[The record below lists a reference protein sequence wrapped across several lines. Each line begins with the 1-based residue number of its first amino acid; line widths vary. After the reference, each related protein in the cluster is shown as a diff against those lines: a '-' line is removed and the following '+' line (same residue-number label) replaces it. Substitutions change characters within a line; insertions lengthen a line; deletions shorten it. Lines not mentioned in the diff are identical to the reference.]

1 MSISF
6 LEAIVSLKKALRC
19 RKLTEFAEVYRRM
32 FAKCLRTIF
41 ANKAALLIRHGIE
54 EKILSLM
61 VRTKFYLDTR
71 KAAVTNDVNPLRINI
86 SQARK
91 TAALPLD
98 IQLSTHQWDPKA
110 EKVQNHPQAMLL
122 NKIIAQ
128 KKVAV
133 DGIILKLQDEGSLAT
148 MSAVEIRDYV
158 ADALAPSNEKP
169 KENKPKEDPNT
180 FLKWFDR
187 FTSRKDGRTK
197 QIYEATRRR
206 LQVWL
211 GEAKLAKVKF
221 EDLKVAWLEDFEDL
235 LAMTSKPNSIAI
247 HLRNIRAVVNY
258 AIDNEVTTYYS
269 FRRFKIKNAA
279 TRKRIFDPATLR
291 RIFNHQCAEEW
302 PQKYLDFFKL
312 SFMLIG
318 INVVDLCGLEKMSQG
333 RVEYLRAKTHRPYS
347 IKVESEAREI
357 IDRYAGENRL
367 VNFAENYANY
377 RHFYNNLCKG
387 LKAIKEQ
394 LGLPELTSYWA
405 RHSWATVAASLD
417 IPFETIA
424 AALGHGGN
432 TVTDIYIEFDMR
444 KVDEANRKVLDYVLY
459 GGTKSEA
466 PAKKKRGRPRKN
478 ATPEA
483 DKEAA

>member
-1 MSISF
+1 MAS
-6 LEAIVSLKKALRC
+6 
-19 RKLTEFAEVYRRM
+19 
-32 FAKCLRTIF
+32 
-41 ANKAALLIRHGIE
+41 
-54 EKILSLM
+54 
-61 VRTKFYLDTR
+61 TKFYLDTR
-71 KAAVTNDVNPLRINI
+71 RSSGASYSLRINI
-86 SQARK
+86 CQHTK
-91 TAALPLD
+91 TAAFSLGVK
-98 IQLSTHQWDPKA
+98 LSKNQWNTQTNTI
-110 EKVQNHPQAMLL
+110 VNHPEAKYL
-122 NKIIAQ
+122 NNFITKR
-128 KKVAV
+128 KVEI
-133 DGIILKLQDEGSLAT
+133 DTLILKLQDDDASRLAA

-158 ADALAPSNEKP
+158 VAKLTPADQPKPEK
-169 KENKPKEDPNT
+169 KPKEDPNT
-180 FLKWFDR
+180 FIKWFDR

-211 GEAKLAKVKF
+211 GDAKLAKVKF
-221 EDLKVAWLEDFEDL
+221 EDLKVAWLEDFEDF

-269 FRRFKIKNAA
+269 FRRFKIKNEA
-279 TRKRIFDPATLR
+279 TRKRNFDPATLR

-302 PQKYLDFFKL
+302 QQKYLDFFKL

-357 IDRYAGENRL
+357 IDRYAGESRL

-387 LKAIKEQ
+387 LKAVKEQ
-394 LGLPELTSYWA
+394 LGLSELTSYWA
-405 RHSWATVAASLD
+405 RHSWATIAASLD
-417 IPFETIA
+417 VPFETIA

-459 GGTKSEA
+459 GALPAA
-466 PAKKKRGRPRKN
+466 PAKKKRGRPRKE
-478 ATPEA
+478 ATPGVAGE
-483 DKEAA
+483 EAA